1 MQPLCLENRTT
12 GARRWSHGQCS
23 CPVLCECD
31 EDQHGARCATYGA
44 MVMNQQLTGGGQ
56 KMGASTAWLAHEG
69 VAYRPPDSTAG
80 EHHALAALQAGI
92 WSDDLATPAHQLI
105 AADSCGGIVI
115 GAFRDRRPV
124 GFSYGFP
131 AHAGGSV
138 WLHSHQTGVEE
149 SCRGRGVGVTLKWL
163 QRGLALAAGYA
174 LVTWTFDPLRAANA
188 NFNFNKLGVTAV
200 RYKPD
205 YYGPMPDPLNVDA
218 TTDRLWVE
226 WWLRAKDVVQRFSD
240 FRATTGIGWPLPPGM
255 GDDDEPPASSAT
267 PARDHAGLDVVTTA
281 WVRPG
286 LRVPVEGP
294 LLDADAPLLRIEV
307 PTNFA
312 AIRTQCGKAET
323 TAWRMTVRQ
332 AFVAAFARGYT
343 ATGFTTTTTSEGR
356 RSWYLLTRS
365 DA

>member
-1 MQPLCLENRTT
+1 MQSLCLEKRTT
-12 GARRWSHGQCS
+12 GARRWSRGQWS
-23 CPVLCECD
+23 RPVLCLSD
-31 EDQHGARCATYGA
+31 EDWLRARCATYGA
-44 MVMNQQLTGGGQ
+44 MVMDQQLTGSVQ
-56 KMGASTAWLAHEG
+56 KTAAPAAWLAHEG
-69 VAYRPPDSTAG
+69 VVYRPPDPTAG
-80 EHHALAALQAGI
+80 EHHTIAALQAGI
-92 WSDDLATPAHQLI
+92 WSDDLATPGHQLI

-149 SCRGRGVGVTLKWL
+149 SCRGRGVGATLKWL
-163 QRGLALAAGYA
+163 QRGLALAAGCA

-188 NFNFNKLGVTAV
+188 NFNFNKLGATAV

-226 WWLRAKDVVQRFSD
+226 WRLGAKDVVRRFRD
-240 FRATTGIGWPLPPGM
+240 FQATTGITWLLPQGE
-255 GDDDEPPASSAT
+255 GDDDEPPASSGT
-267 PARDHAGLDVVTTA
+267 PAGDHPELDVVTTEL
-281 WVRPG
+281 VRPG
-286 LRVPVEGP
+286 LRVPVDGP
-294 LLDADAPLLRIEV
+294 LLDAAAPLLRIEV

-343 ATGFTTTTTSEGR
+343 ATGFTTTTTSEGP
-356 RSWYLLTRS
+356 RSWYVLTRS